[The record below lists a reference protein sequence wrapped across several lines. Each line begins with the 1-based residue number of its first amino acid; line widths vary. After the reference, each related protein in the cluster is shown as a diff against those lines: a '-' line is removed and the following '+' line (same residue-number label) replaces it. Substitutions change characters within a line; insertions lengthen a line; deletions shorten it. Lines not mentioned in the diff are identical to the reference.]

1 MKRTFFAASLAALLL
16 LTASSYSEENGG
28 TRPGDFAPRFE
39 VQNPSAKV
47 DLGQLRG
54 QYVLLTFWSSADAPS
69 RIAAGKYAAWM
80 SGNENANVRHIS
92 VNFDEEPALFSEI
105 ARRDGLDMT
114 AQYHVAGAEAESIAS
129 DYGLDQG
136 YGTMLI
142 GPDGRIAKLNP
153 SVSELSSLL

>member
-1 MKRTFFAASLAALLL
+1 MKKTFLAAPLAALMI
-16 LTASSYSEENGG
+16 LTASSYSDERGG

-39 VQNPSAKV
+39 VGNASAKV

-69 RIAAGKYAAWM
+69 RIEAGKYAAWM
-80 SGNENANVRHIS
+80 GDNANANVRHIS
-92 VNFDEEPALFSEI
+92 VNFDDEPALFAEI
-105 ARRDGLDMT
+105 AKRDGLDLM
-114 AQYHVAGAEAESIAS
+114 AQYNVAGAEAEKIIS
-129 DYGLDQG
+129 DYGLDKG

-153 SVSELSSLL
+153 TASDLSSL